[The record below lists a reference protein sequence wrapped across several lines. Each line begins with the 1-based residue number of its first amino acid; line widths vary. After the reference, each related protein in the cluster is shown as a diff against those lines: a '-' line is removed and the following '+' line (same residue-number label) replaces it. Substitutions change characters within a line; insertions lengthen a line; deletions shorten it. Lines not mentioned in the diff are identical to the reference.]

1 VLKSSAV
8 ALDNPISSTVHHVNG
23 NFLFDFRTSTLSI
36 DRTAFLDKV
45 LVDFVPHGFPGVRGE
60 AGFAS
65 GGLPTAEDAVF
76 PIDKATDE
84 IQASRGA
91 A

>member
-1 VLKSSAV
+1 VLLLSTTQSPAQFIT
-8 ALDNPISSTVHHVNG
+8 LTGIS
-23 NFLFDFRTSTLSI
+23 FLTFELQTLSI